1 MQTQVIPTPTPRR
14 LSKRKLSSAV
24 KTPELMPTPRRISKK
39 VKRSS
44 VIKPLE
50 IECFPANEENLNN
63 EMITPS
69 ELFSELTITENKEQN
84 INENEEQNNENKE
97 QNINEM
103 QNNEKKENESE
114 EKNDN
119 KVDKNSDSDKEW
131 MTDDEDGDEKMET
144 EEFFDAID
152 EGKDN
157 NDLKTKLNTC
167 VNTELKKAIT
177 TSTSKPKRK
186 KESQYFTPSTGIPRS
201 SRATTRMQSRIANSS
216 KIDSQTTP
224 TQTINLLSSN
234 TKSSAIR
241 SVITRQ
247 MDPNV
252 SSSGEN
258 NSQKYGSSSRSVK
271 HISRIQKQVPDTKAL
286 TASAAKRRQEAEEQ
300 RRMRLQASQEKEKR
314 ALEKREILL
323 QQAVIE
329 KKMRSQEKANKAAEL
344 RELQK
349 QKDSEKLKKEQEKR
363 EEQERKLKKL
373 EEERREILRKKHEEM
388 LKKTQENEK
397 RKQLHE
403 LKEAEI
409 KLQKQ
414 EELRKKQELERERI
428 LEQERMTAM
437 IQQHNNSLQQ
447 KATAQSFLKKVE
459 AKQLKIVLNKIS
471 PPLNTATQQM
481 PNVSPDEQQIK
492 IVEEVKVNQTFV
504 VTKED
509 EKPTETSVYDMTPP
523 PKEHNYDN
531 YDISEIKSDD
541 DTDDERNP
549 RKHIPNWARGSQFI
563 DSLKR
568 QYAKSFKSK
577 ERELRSIFTCVQM
590 PVELGLIF
598 GPQKA
603 VAAKY
608 SKRTSSAV
616 WNSPP
621 TIHSNLSINS
631 SKSETSFYKN

>member
-1 MQTQVIPTPTPRR
+1 LQTQIIPNPTPRR
-14 LSKRKLSSAV
+14 LSKRKLSSAI
-24 KTPELMPTPRRISKK
+24 KTPEVMPTPRRISKK

-44 VIKPLE
+44 IIKPLE
-50 IECFPANEENLNN
+50 TEFFAVNEDNLNN
-63 EMITPS
+63 EIITPS
-69 ELFSELTITENKEQN
+69 ELFSELTI
-84 INENEEQNNENKE
+84 NENNE

-103 QNNEKKENESE
+103 ESNEKKENKSE

-119 KVDKNSDSDKEW
+119 KVDKNNDSDKEW
-131 MTDDEDGDEKMET
+131 MTDDEDGEEKMET

-152 EGKDN
+152 EGKDSH
-157 NDLKTKLNTC
+157 DLKTS
-167 VNTELKKAIT
+167 VNTENKKAIT
-177 TSTSKPKRK
+177 SSNTKPKRK
-186 KESQYFTPSTGIPRS
+186 KESQYFTPSIGIPRS
-201 SRATTRMQSRIANSS
+201 GRATTRMQSRIVNSS

-234 TKSSAIR
+234 TKSSALR
-241 SVITRQ
+241 SIITRQ
-247 MDPNV
+247 MEANI

-314 ALEKREILL
+314 ALEKRGILL
-323 QQAVIE
+323 QQAVNE
-329 KKMRSQEKANKAAEL
+329 KKMRSQEKANRAAEI

-397 RKQLHE
+397 RKQLQE

-447 KATAQSFLKKVE
+447 KATALSFLKKIE
-459 AKQLKIVLNKIS
+459 AKQMKLVLTKIS

-481 PNVSPDEQQIK
+481 PNVSPNKPQIK
-492 IVEEVKVNQTFV
+492 TVEEVTANQTFV

-621 TIHSNLSINS
+621 TLHPNVSINS